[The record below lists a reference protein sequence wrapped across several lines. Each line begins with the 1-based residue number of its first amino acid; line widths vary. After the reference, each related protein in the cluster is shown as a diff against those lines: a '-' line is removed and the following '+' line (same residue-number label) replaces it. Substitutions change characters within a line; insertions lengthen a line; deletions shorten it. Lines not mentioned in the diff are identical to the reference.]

1 MLDLCSPKPARARRT
16 ALALTGLLLAA
27 CRAAPAEPRSA
38 PPAPEDAAATFAG
51 MWDTTYGRMRLAGDG
66 AHVQGTYTYSGVS
79 EIAGDVE
86 GRVLHATYTEPDGTQ
101 GRAVLELAPGG
112 ARFDG
117 VWRAGLDQSLALD
130 TPHAQGWSGTR
141 VEPVPGRVW
150 LVILEAHWEESLAE
164 HEYSYGDMLRA
175 FFERVPA
182 VEVRHRFF
190 HDQTDLVRYA
200 RELAGLAEPVVLY
213 ISSHGD
219 AHGIAAGGNSIDGAT
234 LGAAL
239 RGLDHLKLLHLG
251 ACELLAG
258 PFAADVRAAAGADF
272 PISGFTVDV
281 DWAGSAIVDF
291 TYLHLVLEQSL
302 DPEPAARAVRSM
314 LTFAGERGSSKGP
327 IAGCDLTVLG
337 AQD

>member
-1 MLDLCSPKPARARRT
+1 M
-16 ALALTGLLLAA
+16 LALTRSPERPRAGWPRLFLAALLLCA
-27 CRAAPAEPRSA
+27 CRAAPAEPPDAR
-38 PPAPEDAAATFAG
+38 PAPEETAATFAG
-51 MWDTTYGRMRLAGDG
+51 LWDTTYGRMRLAGDETR
-66 AHVQGTYTYSGVS
+66 VQGTYSYSGVS
-79 EIAGDVE
+79 QIAGDVA
-86 GRVLHATYTEPDGTQ
+86 GRVLRATYTEPDGTQ
-101 GRAVLELAPGG
+101 GRAVLELAPDG

-117 VWRAGLDQSLALD
+117 VWRAGLDPGLELASPD
-130 TPHAQGWSGTR
+130 ASAWTGTR
-141 VEPVPGRVW
+141 VEPVPGRTW

-190 HDQTDLVRYA
+190 HDQADLVRYA
-200 RELAGLAEPVVLY
+200 RELADLAEPVVLY

-219 AHGIAAGGNSIDGAT
+219 ARGIAAGGNSIDGAT

-239 RGLDHLKLLHLG
+239 CGLDHLKLLHLG

-258 PFAADVRAAAGADF
+258 SFAADVRAAAGADF

-291 TYLHLVLEQSL
+291 TYLHLVLEQGL
-302 DPEPAARAVRSM
+302 EPAPAARAVRSM
-314 LTFAGERGSSKGP
+314 LTFAGEAGSSKGP
-327 IAGCDLTVLG
+327 IGGCDLTVLG
-337 AQD
+337 ED